1 MFVTNFSVNQKELY
15 EKAIEQYKI
24 ACPEDKLWLSK
35 TATDRFER
43 ILPNHN
49 SLHRAKHIFCLS
61 KFWRIFDELQ
71 KNLNVNEN
79 LN

>member
-1 MFVTNFSVNQKELY
+1 MFVTNFSENKRDLY

-24 ACPEDKLWLSK
+24 THPKDKLWISK
-35 TATDRFER
+35 TATDRNER

-49 SLHRAKHIFCLS
+49 SLHKAKGIFCLS

-71 KNLNVNEN
+71 KSLNVNEN